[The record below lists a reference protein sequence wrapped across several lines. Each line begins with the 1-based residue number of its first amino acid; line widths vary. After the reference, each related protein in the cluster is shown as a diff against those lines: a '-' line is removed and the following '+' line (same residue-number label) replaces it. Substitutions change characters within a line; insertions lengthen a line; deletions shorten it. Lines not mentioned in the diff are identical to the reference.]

1 MKILVTGG
9 AGFIGSHLCEA
20 LIKDGNEVV
29 ALDDLS
35 TGNHTNLRSLEGQP
49 KFIFVEGNILE
60 RKKIEEVIS
69 KVDGVMHFA
78 AAVGVQKILK
88 DPIGSLRTN
97 LEGSENVLEVAA
109 RSNKPT
115 LLASTS
121 EIYGKN
127 DAVSLSEDSDRILGS
142 PLKSRWTYSEAK
154 AIDEALARALFEIN
168 GWSVK
173 IVRLFNT
180 VGPRQSAAYG
190 MVIPRFISSA
200 LKGHPLEIHGDGNQR
215 RVFCHIED
223 AVSGILALWKSK
235 TGAGEAFNVGGFE
248 ETTILDLAK
257 RIITKTNSSSELKMI
272 PYSQLSAT
280 GFEDMKRR
288 VPNTS
293 KLQALT
299 GWSPSRNLDSILEDT
314 IRELKSF

>member
-20 LIKDGNEVV
+20 LIEYGHEVV

-35 TGNHTNLRSLEGQP
+35 TGNRSNLKALEGEP
-49 KFIFVEGNILE
+49 SFTLVEGSILE
-60 RKKIEEVIS
+60 REKVEDLVS
-69 KVDGVMHFA
+69 KVDGVIHFA

-97 LEGSENVLEVAA
+97 LEGSENVLKGAA
-109 RSNKPT
+109 RLNKPT

-127 DAVSLSEDSDRILGS
+127 DAESLSEDSDRILGS

-168 GWSVK
+168 GWNVK

-190 MVIPRFISSA
+190 MVIPRFISAA
-200 LKGHPLEIHGDGNQR
+200 LKGEPLEIHGDGSQR

-223 AVSGILALWKSK
+223 AIAGILALGKSE
-235 TGAGEAFNVGGFE
+235 TGQGEAFNLGGFE
-248 ETTILDLAK
+248 ETTILDLAN
-257 RIITKTNSSSELKMI
+257 RIIKKTNSKSELKMT

-293 KLQALT
+293 KLRGLT
-299 GWSPSRNLDSILEDT
+299 GWSPSRNLDSILDDT
-314 IRELKSF
+314 IRELKSS

>member
-35 TGNHTNLRSLEGQP
+35 TGNPSNLRSLENESR
-49 KFIFVEGNILE
+49 FTFVEGSILE
-60 RKKIEEVIS
+60 REKVEDLIS
-69 KVDGVMHFA
+69 RVDGVMHFA

-88 DPIGSLRTN
+88 DPIGSLQTN
-97 LEGSENVLEVAA
+97 LEGSENVLKGAA
-109 RSNKPT
+109 RLNKWT

-127 DAVSLSEDSDRILGS
+127 DAESLSEDSDRILGS

-190 MVIPRFISSA
+190 MVIPRFISAA
-200 LKGHPLEIHGDGNQR
+200 LKGEPLEIHGDGSQR

-223 AVSGILALWKSK
+223 AISGILALWKCE
-235 TGAGEAFNVGGFE
+235 TGAGEAFNLGGFE
-248 ETTILDLAK
+248 ETTILDLANC
-257 RIITKTNSSSELKMI
+257 IIKKTHSNSEMKLI
-272 PYSQLSAT
+272 PYSQLSST

-299 GWSPSRNLDSILEDT
+299 AWSPSRNLDSILEDT
-314 IRELKSF
+314 IRELKSS